1 MKVILLKKCSG
12 LTNVTIPNSVT
23 SIGSYAFE
31 DCVNLENFYVSWS
44 KPISI
49 DEGVFD
55 KDKISNK
62 ILISLY
68 VPQGKTKIY
77 ENAGVWQ
84 DFYDIQEW
92 DPSTPPTPEL
102 EGDVNHD
109 GVVDVAD
116 ITRVASIILTGKAK
130 EEEDL
135 EEEW

>member
-1 MKVILLKKCSG
+1 M
-12 LTNVTIPNSVT
+12 TIPNSVT
-23 SIGSYAFE
+23 SIGSSAFE

-92 DPSTPPTPEL
+92 DPSTPPTPPIQEI
-102 EGDVNHD
+102 EGDVNED